1 MQDISETWVG
11 SVGWKDPLEKEM
23 ATHSSILVWRIP
35 WTEELVSYSPW
46 GCKESD
52 MTEQLSISMSPTKG
66 VHEV

>member
-1 MQDISETWVG
+1 MACQKGIGV
-11 SVGWKDPLEKEM
+11 KKAM

-35 WTEELVSYSPW
+35 WTEEPVGYSPR

-66 VHEV
+66 VHGV